1 MKGTAAHPMESGSPE
16 ENNQGDK
23 TGAEKGLQRSPDVDI
38 SNQTSQHKLA
48 SSNGVDLSREGSSG
62 FDIFQRRAPQ

>member
-1 MKGTAAHPMESGSPE
+1 MKGTSAHQIQLGSPE

-23 TGAEKGLQRSPDVDI
+23 TGGEKGLQLSPDVDI
-38 SNQTSQHKLA
+38 SNQTSEHKLA
-48 SSNGVDLSREGSSG
+48 SSNGFDLSQEGSSG

>member
-1 MKGTAAHPMESGSPE
+1 MESGSPE

-23 TGAEKGLQRSPDVDI
+23 TGGGKGLQLSADVDI
-38 SNQTSQHKLA
+38 SNQTSEHKLA
-48 SSNGVDLSREGSSG
+48 GSNGSDLWREGSSG